1 MLPAGL
7 GAALWAWVNV
17 TAGEIFIGIA
27 AAWVLLE
34 LALGPTARSC
44 IRTTGARVDL
54 PLVKRTRR
62 ARGVLTIIDNAVR
75 ASRGAAAQP
84 AVPNATATPVAVSVE
99 TNSQAAAAASSIAVP
114 SQTHAT

>member
-1 MLPAGL
+1 MFPAGL

-44 IRTTGARVDL
+44 IRTTGAQVDL

-62 ARGVLTIIDNAVR
+62 ARRILTIIDKAVR
-75 ASRGAAAQP
+75 ASRGATAQP
-84 AVPNATATPVAVSVE
+84 PVANTTATPVE